1 MNAGSIINNIK
12 SYIDNVGGS
21 YSEWYVGISKDARY
35 RLFVEHSVD
44 ENSDNWIYRTAFNS
58 EIARQVEKYFLDI
71 IGTDGG
77 TGGGDDSTNM
87 VYAYKKNSHT
97 NP

>member
-1 MNAGSIINNIK
+1 MSKLNIINEIK
-12 SYIDNVGGS
+12 QYIDNCGGS
-21 YSEWYVGISKDARY
+21 YSSWYLGISNDAKY
-35 RLFVEHSVD
+35 RLFVGHKVN
-44 ENSDNWIYRTAFNS
+44 ENTDNWIYRIAINS
-58 EIARQVEKYFLDI
+58 DVAREIEEYFI
-71 IGTDGG
+71 EHIGTDGG